1 MLIVILIILL
11 LVAAIFGPQWWA
23 HSVLQRY
30 SVPREDFP
38 GSGGEFALHLAQQLK
53 LNIEVSIAEGSGDHY
68 DPIQKAVRL
77 SADNFHTQS
86 LTAVVVAAH
95 EVGHALQDQLGYKPL
110 HARTRLVQIAAH
122 LERAG
127 AAMMVAVPIVTAIFR
142 LPAAGFLMF
151 IAGFISLGTPVFVH
165 LLTLPVE
172 WDASFRR
179 ALPILSAGGY
189 LAEKDLRIA
198 RRILTACALTYV
210 ASSLVSLLNL
220 ARWIALLRR

>member
-1 MLIVILIILL
+1 MLIVIFLILL
-11 LVAAIFGPQWWA
+11 LVLAIFGPQWWA
-23 HSVLQRY
+23 RAILQRH
-30 SVPREDFP
+30 SAPREDFP
-38 GSGGEFALHLAQQLK
+38 GSGGEFAQHLAHQLK
-53 LNIEVSIAEGSGDHY
+53 LEIDIGIAENSGDHY
-68 DPIQKAVRL
+68 DPINKAVRL
-77 SADNFHTQS
+77 SSANFHGKS
-86 LTAVVVAAH
+86 LTAMVVAAH
-95 EVGHALQDQLGYKPL
+95 EIGHALQDKLAYQPL
-110 HARTRLVQIAAH
+110 RARTRLVQIAAN

-142 LPAAGFLMF
+142 LPVAGVLMF
-151 IAGFISLGTPVFVH
+151 IAGFISLGTPLFVH

-179 ALPILSAGGY
+179 ALPVLKEGAY
-189 LAEKDLRIA
+189 LEDKDLRAA